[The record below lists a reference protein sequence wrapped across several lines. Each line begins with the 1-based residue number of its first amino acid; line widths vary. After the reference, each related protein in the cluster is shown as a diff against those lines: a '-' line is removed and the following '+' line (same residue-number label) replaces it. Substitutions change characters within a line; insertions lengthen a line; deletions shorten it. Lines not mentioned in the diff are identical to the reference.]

1 MISLCIPTY
10 NRFEMVIECFEQVL
24 HDYRVSE
31 VVISDD
37 ASTDD
42 SFEKLCDYFKHEPKV
57 KLFRNEVNLD
67 CFANKKRAVELASND
82 WLMLIDS
89 DNIVGVDY
97 LDVIFDY
104 DWCDNV
110 IYTPSF
116 AAPHFN
122 FEAYSGLMVTRN
134 HVAEWVDKPMFEVM
148 LNAANFFV
156 HRQSYLD
163 VWTNEIDPVTS
174 DSIWFAYNWLK
185 DYKAIFVTPHLT
197 YTHRV
202 HSGSHYQ
209 NNCNRTPDGFHQ
221 SVLNKLRELK

>member
-1 MISLCIPTY
+1 MISICIPTY
-10 NRFEMVIECFEQVL
+10 NRYEMTIQCFEQIL

-42 SFEKLCDYFKHEPKV
+42 SFDKLCDYFKHEPKV
-57 KLFRNEVNLD
+57 KLYRNEVNLD
-67 CFANKKRAVELASND
+67 CFANKMRSVELATND

-97 LDVIFDY
+97 LDIIFDY
-104 DWCDNV
+104 AWHND
-110 IYTPSF
+110 IILTPDF
-116 AAPHFN
+116 AAPHFD
-122 FEAYSGLMVTRN
+122 FMAYSGLLVTADN
-134 HVAEWVDKPMFEVM
+134 VAEYIDKPMAEVF
-148 LNAANFFV
+148 LNACNYFV
-156 HRQSYLD
+156 NRQEYLNT
-163 VWTNEIDPVTS
+163 WNAEIDPVTS

-185 DYKAIFVTPHLT
+185 KGNGIYVTKDLT

-209 NNCNRTPDGFHQ
+209 NNVARTPNGFHE